1 MTKKISTAVSHY
13 QRELEEIRAD
23 RELAEAYL
31 KLAVQYLDEP
41 YDRAAALLALR
52 SVAQAYGGLASSLP
66 AELDPESVVPA

>member
-41 YDRAAALLALR
+41 YDRAAALLASR

-66 AELDPESVVPA
+66 AERDPESVVPA